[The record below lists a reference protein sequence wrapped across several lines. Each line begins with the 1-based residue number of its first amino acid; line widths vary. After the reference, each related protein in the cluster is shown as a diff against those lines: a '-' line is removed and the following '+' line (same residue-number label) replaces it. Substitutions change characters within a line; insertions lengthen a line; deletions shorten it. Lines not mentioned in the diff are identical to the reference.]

1 MSSPNELRTSKAV
14 SAGLLAGLV
23 AGIAMT
29 VTMLVLAWLGI
40 ATPLAIIG
48 DRLSVFIPPG
58 PFLALMGKVGV
69 SVSPANP
76 DRVYAIVEADS
87 GGLWR
92 SDDAG
97 KTWRLLSP
105 DRLIRARAWYY
116 TNVVADPK
124 NADVVYVM
132 NAPILK
138 SIDGGRTFTVLPA
151 KHGDNHQ
158 LWINPLDNNYMINAN
173 DGGAIV
179 TTNGG
184 RSWSTEDNQPTAQI
198 YRVNTDAQF
207 RRNRKSLSSST
218 AMAVIVPS

>member
-1 MSSPNELRTSKAV
+1 KSSDGGDTWTRLG
-14 SAGLLAGLV
+14 AGNPDGS
-23 AGIAMT
+23 G
-29 VTMLVLAWLGI
+29 
-40 ATPLAIIG
+40 
-48 DRLSVFIPPG
+48 
-58 PFLALMGKVGV
+58 ALPKMMGKVGV
-69 SVSPANP
+69 AVSPANP
-76 DRVYAIVEADS
+76 DRVFAIIEADS

-97 KTWRLLSP
+97 KTWRLMSG

-116 TNVVADPK
+116 TNVIADPK

-138 SIDGGRTFTVLPA
+138 SIDGGRTFNALPA

-184 RSWSTEDNQPTAQI
+184 RSWSTQDNQPTAQI

-207 RRNRKSLSSST
+207 PFCVYGAQQDNSSI
-218 AMAVIVPS
+218 AIPSATSGFG